1 MCRTCFAGDTKMH
14 FKVAVKMAS
23 LVYFHLGISQSV
35 KRFGFRLGTTMCRV
49 LVGVILFAKVIFD
62 RETFFN

>member
-1 MCRTCFAGDTKMH
+1 MH

-23 LVYFHLGISQSV
+23 LVNFHLGISQSV

-49 LVGVILFAKVIFD
+49 LAGVILFAKVIFD
-62 RETFFN
+62 RETLFN